1 VVANQ
6 SINVIKPLILI
17 NEAAIN
23 PNNKI
28 SFNNKIKPIFFQ
40 RFWLKIRWAFL
51 MALII
56 DKFSLAII
64 GKAKLKINKQ

>member
-6 SINVIKPLILI
+6 SIKVIKPLILI
-17 NEAAIN
+17 NEAIIN
-23 PNNKI
+23 PNSKM
-28 SFNNKIKPIFFQ
+28 SFDSKIKPIFFQ
-40 RFWLKIRWAFL
+40 RFWLKIRRAFL
-51 MALII
+51 MELIT